1 MPNSPSIYIIPL
13 KYHVVATDL
22 SELTWMNCVYVG
34 DVFFVG
40 IAKVPLVTLSLYNSG
55 KTYVLET
62 IMMMHAI

>member
-1 MPNSPSIYIIPL
+1 
-13 KYHVVATDL
+13 
-22 SELTWMNCVYVG
+22 MNCVYVG

-62 IMMMHAI
+62 IMVMHAI